1 MPSRTEIV
9 TLYLE
14 AQRSREDAKLDAIDA
29 LIADD
34 IVMASPMGN
43 TQGKE
48 KIMSRMRKGGSGP
61 MAQMQSSLVWS
72 TPVEADGMV
81 TTSADLPAGLPLP
94 VPIKGLEMK
103 FSFTE
108 DNRIC
113 KVDFTPRM

>member
-9 TLYLE
+9 SLYLE
-14 AQRSREDAKLDAIDA
+14 AQSTRDEAKLNAIEA

-34 IVMASPMGN
+34 IVMGSPMGS

-61 MAQMQSSLVWS
+61 MAQMQASLVWS
-72 TPVEADGMV
+72 TPVEAGGTV
-81 TTSADLPAGLPLP
+81 TTSAELPPGLPLP
-94 VPIKGLEMK
+94 MPIKGLDMK

-108 DNRIC
+108 DNRIS
-113 KVDFTPRM
+113 KVDFSPRM